1 MLATLRGSPC
11 LYQGE
16 ELGLPE
22 ADVGFEQLQDPFG
35 IEFWPEFKGRDGCRT
50 PMPWINEAMGGF
62 TSGGHSWLPVE
73 PIHRQLAVSEQ
84 TKVDESTLNFT
95 RRLFAWRKEHPALQN
110 GDFEWLDSDPALL
123 LFQRT
128 NAQETITVAIN
139 MTANALPAKVAGNA
153 ISVPGFTQ
161 SGSDNIAAYSVAAWV
176 H

>member
-1 MLATLRGSPC
+1 MAGFQRYL
-11 LYQGE
+11 
-16 ELGLPE
+16 E
-22 ADVGFEQLQDPFG
+22 APQSLDVLQDPFG

-84 TKVDESTLNFT
+84 TKVDDSTLNFT

-110 GDFEWLDSDPALL
+110 GDFEWLESDPALL
-123 LFQRT
+123 LFRRT
-128 NAQETITVAIN
+128 NAQESITVAIN
-139 MTANALPAKVAGNA
+139 MTANALPAKVEGNA
-153 ISVPGFTQ
+153 IAVPGFTQ
-161 SGSDNIAAYSVAAWV
+161 SGSDTIAAYSVAAWV